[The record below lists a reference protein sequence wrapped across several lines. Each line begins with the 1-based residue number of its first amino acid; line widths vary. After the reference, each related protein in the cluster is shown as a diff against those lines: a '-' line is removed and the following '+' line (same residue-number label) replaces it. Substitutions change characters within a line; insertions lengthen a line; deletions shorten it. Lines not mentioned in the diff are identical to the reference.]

1 MPGSLHVSSK
11 LNANHL
17 HEFFIKGLK
26 PNQTNQNKQYHPK
39 IKKARTKKPHHVEL
53 NDLNV

>member
-1 MPGSLHVSSK
+1 MNFL
-11 LNANHL
+11 
-17 HEFFIKGLK
+17 IQGLK